1 MSEISAPPPPPPLP
15 TGAAPPPPPPTAITL
30 PPAQAQVPVPPAIL
44 QAALGATFD
53 LQVANLGKQGLIDL
67 DGAAGKLQ
75 LQLQALLNLK
85 PGDTVTLQLNGRG
98 PQLQFIITA
107 INGQSPATLI
117 RASAT
122 QSAQAGSQGT
132 GGVLLNLPPFAEGNS
147 LTATLLR
154 PASGF
159 AAPTPGTGGQPG
171 ALGGTGQSGPSLP
184 GTNPAAGAPTA
195 GQAPFA
201 TPQTPGTPAP
211 GAPVLGT
218 PPTTTSS
225 AVPGSLPTG
234 AAPTPQTLPVGTQFT
249 VQLTAVQPPP
259 PGGAAAVTQTQG
271 PTPALATLG
280 QTLTGI
286 VTGTQAGGQPIVE
299 TALGPITLNG
309 ANPPPEGSRVVMTIT
324 GAPLPPA
331 APEPLLDS
339 QQLTLRQSLF
349 LDRHWPAL
357 DDAVEEL
364 AQHAPNMA
372 QHLLQ
377 TAMPR
382 TDANMT
388 TNILFFLTAM
398 RGGDVRSW
406 LGDGPTRVLNR
417 INPGLVDRLQGDIRQ
432 LSRLADEPATGDWRT
447 LMIPM
452 LNGQQL
458 EQIRL
463 FTRPQEEDD
472 TEEGSGRGTRFVVDI
487 TLSNLGHI
495 QLDGLID
502 TAHHRMDMVVR
513 SDNHLPPGMRNDIRH
528 LYEQSGD
535 ITGYRGGV
543 GFQAQ
548 PANFIEVTPPAPV
561 KGGVGLNV

>member
-15 TGAAPPPPPPTAITL
+15 TGAAPPPPPTAITL

-53 LQVANLGKQGLIDL
+53 LQVATLGKQGLIDL
-67 DGAAGKLQ
+67 DGTAGKLQ

-107 INGQSPATLI
+107 INGQSPAALI
-117 RASAT
+117 RAAAT
-122 QSAQAGSQGT
+122 QSAQAGSQAQ

-159 AAPTPGTGGQPG
+159 AAAVPGAGGQAAPPTG
-171 ALGGTGQSGPSLP
+171 AGQSGPFLP
-184 GTNPAAGAPTA
+184 GTNPTGGAPAAG
-195 GQAPFA
+195 
-201 TPQTPGTPAP
+201 QTPVTTPPTSGTPAP
-211 GAPVLGT
+211 GAATPV
-218 PPTTTSS
+218 PSPTAT
-225 AVPGSLPTG
+225 PGSLSGSVPTG
-234 AAPTPQTLPVGTQFT
+234 SAPTPQTLPVGTQFT

-271 PTPALATLG
+271 PSPALATLG

-364 AQHAPNMA
+364 VQHAPNTA

-382 TDANMT
+382 PDANMT

-417 INPGLVDRLQGDIRQ
+417 INPGLVDRLQGDLGQ

-452 LNGQQL
+452 FNGQQL

-463 FTRPQEEDD
+463 FTRPQEEEDA
-472 TEEGSGRGTRFVVDI
+472 EEGSGRGTRFVVDI
-487 TLSNLGHI
+487 TLSKLGHI

-513 SDNHLPPGMRNDIRH
+513 SDSHLPSGMRNDIRH
-528 LYEQSGD
+528 LYEKSGD

-548 PANFIEVTPPAPV
+548 PANFIEVAPPAPV

>member
-1 MSEISAPPPPPPLP
+1 MSEISAPPPPPPVP
-15 TGAAPPPPPPTAITL
+15 SGAAPPPPPTAITL

-44 QAALGATFD
+44 DATLGATFD
-53 LQVANLGKQGLIDL
+53 LQVASLGKQGLLDL
-67 DGAAGKLQ
+67 DGVAGKLQ
-75 LQLQALLNLK
+75 LQLQTLLNLK

-98 PQLQFIITA
+98 PQLQFIIA
-107 INGQSPATLI
+107 AVNGQSPAALI
-117 RASAT
+117 RAAAT
-122 QSAQAGSQGT
+122 QAAQAGSQAT
-132 GGVLLNLPPFAEGNS
+132 GGVLLNLPPFTEGSS

-154 PASGF
+154 PAPGF
-159 AAPTPGTGGQPG
+159 AAPVPGTAGQPATPAGSGQLGQPPAG
-171 ALGGTGQSGPSLP
+171 AIPTGSP
-184 GTNPAAGAPTA
+184 PAAGPM
-195 GQAPFA
+195 
-201 TPQTPGTPAP
+201 PGTPSQPTAAP
-211 GAPVLGT
+211 
-218 PPTTTSS
+218 PP
-225 AVPGSLPTG
+225 G
-234 AAPTPQTLPVGTQFT
+234 AAPPGSPPAPASGAVPPSGSPGPAPVPQTLPLGTQFT

-286 VTGTQAGGQPIVE
+286 VTGAQAGGQPIVE
-299 TALGPITLNG
+299 TALGPISLAG
-309 ANPPPEGSRVVMTIT
+309 ANPPPEGSRMVLTIT

-331 APEPLLDS
+331 APEPLLDG

-357 DDAVEEL
+357 DDAVEQL
-364 AQHAPNMA
+364 AQHAPNIA

-382 TDANMT
+382 PDANMT

-398 RGGDVRSW
+398 RGGEMRSW
-406 LGDGPTRVLNR
+406 LGDGPTRALNR
-417 INPGLVDRLQGDIRQ
+417 INPNLVERLRGDMGQ
-432 LSRLADEPATGDWRT
+432 LARLADEPGTGDWRT
-447 LMIPM
+447 LMIP
-452 LNGQQL
+452 LFNGHQM
-458 EQIRL
+458 EQVRL
-463 FTRPQEEDD
+463 YTRTQEDD
-472 TEEGSGRGTRFVVDI
+472 DAEEGSGRGTRFVVDI
-487 TLSNLGHI
+487 TLSKLGHI

-513 SDNHLPPGMRNDIRH
+513 SDSHLPSGMRNDIRH

-548 PANFIEVTPPAPV
+548 PANFIEVAPPAPV